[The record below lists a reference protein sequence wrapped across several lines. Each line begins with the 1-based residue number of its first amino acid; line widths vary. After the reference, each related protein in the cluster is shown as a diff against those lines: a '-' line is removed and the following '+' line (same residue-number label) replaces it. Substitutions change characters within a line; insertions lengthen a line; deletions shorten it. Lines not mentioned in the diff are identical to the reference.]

1 MTAAVSRFPMSQYK
15 TRGKLEKKVADKSI
29 HLQSSSVKSR
39 HAGEE
44 RREKAA
50 GSHITSSSLK
60 RNARENKSIVPQTP
74 PTSTHS
80 LPTFRNPPPIEPL
93 YDPELRPF
101 VFPTHCDALFASL
114 RGLKEEGLLLDCSL
128 KLLGNSHKAHRLVLA
143 AVSQAAGAWLSSGE
157 AGLKELELDGDR
169 VTPAG
174 LKAVL
179 DFSYSGE
186 VDRGETDEV
195 LEACRCLGAESLE
208 RLCVRDAVVSGSEE
222 RERSLRVIR
231 TLWERNVGC
240 DVIIQTDC
248 GDRFPAHRVILAAGA
263 DYFRAL
269 LCGRLRESGEG
280 VVLLRGVQSWVLRD
294 LLDFIYSGRLNLSC
308 RNVWDLTEAASQFQL
323 QGALALCLNF
333 LQDNMD
339 ETSCLDIL
347 ALAEAYSLEDLGR
360 RTEDYVLAHFQRVAD
375 GEKFKDLPCVQL
387 QRLLERDALNA
398 DSELAVFRAVV
409 NWVEDDK
416 DRRLPHLSRLMQSV
430 RFALMRPEEL
440 QEVQDCKLMLRS
452 SGGKTVL
459 ETVKNLLHGD
469 RRTSDCKPRTPNQ
482 VLVLV
487 GGDCVNENFER
498 REPNLCLWFARRFMR
513 GEGLIRTIEW
523 RPLAHLPEPPR
534 FRHCVCVLNNSLYI
548 LGGRKY
554 YGALDI
560 LKTALRF
567 DPAQGTWER
576 LPDMSRPR
584 DYFAAVCH
592 RGKVFVLGGNCD
604 DVNCLDSVECYTPE
618 DNTWRLC
625 HPLDAALCGHAAAVL
640 NGEMFVSGGCDSH
653 LRCCPCLWIY
663 DPVHG
668 CSKRAPMT
676 AGAGRAGHVM
686 LVSGHRLVVAGGLQ
700 PMWAGFGDQL
710 QCESYDP
717 VHDSW
722 TSFPMLPRPHLSP
735 AAAALDGQLYVLGGS
750 SADSARDTPWVHR
763 YDPQAK
769 CWDKLGAMP
778 RPYADLAACA
788 LQLPVG
794 LKS

>member
-1 MTAAVSRFPMSQYK
+1 MSQYK
-15 TRGKLEKKVADKSI
+15 TRGKLEKKAADKSI

-39 HAGEE
+39 HAAGEE
-44 RREKAA
+44 RREKEA
-50 GSHITSSSLK
+50 GSHIASSSLK
-60 RNARENKSIVPQTP
+60 TTVREKKSNVPPTP

-80 LPTFRNPPPIEPL
+80 PPTFRKPPPIEPL
-93 YDPELRPF
+93 FDPELRPF

-143 AVSQAAGAWLSSGE
+143 DVSQTAEAWLLSGE
-157 AGLKELELDGDR
+157 AGLKEVELDGGQ

-186 VDRGETDEV
+186 ADRGETDEV
-195 LEACRCLGAESLE
+195 LEACRCLGAERLE
-208 RLCVRDAVVSGSEE
+208 RLCGKDVAVSGSEE
-222 RERSLRVIR
+222 RERSLRVIQ

-240 DVIIQTDC
+240 DVIIQTDS

-269 LCGRLRESGEG
+269 LCGGLRESSEG
-280 VVLLRGVQSWVLRD
+280 VVLLRGVRSWVLHD

-308 RNVWDLTEAASQFQL
+308 RNVWGLTEAASQFQL

-360 RTEDYVLAHFQRVAD
+360 RAEDYALAHFQRVAE
-375 GEKFKDLPCVQL
+375 GEKFKDLPCVHL

-409 NWVEDDK
+409 NWVEDDE
-416 DRRLPHLSRLMQSV
+416 DRRLSHLSRLMQSV
-430 RFALMRPEEL
+430 RFTLMRPEEL
-440 QEVQDCKLMLRS
+440 QEVQDCKLLLRS
-452 SGGKTVL
+452 SGGKTAL

-498 REPNLCLWFARRFMR
+498 REPNLCLWFAQCFMR

-534 FRHCVCVLNNSLYI
+534 FRHCVCVLNNTLYI
-548 LGGRKY
+548 IGGRKY

-567 DPAQGTWER
+567 DPAQGRWER

-604 DVNCLDSVECYTPE
+604 DMNCLDSVECYTPE

-640 NGEMFVSGGCDSH
+640 NGEMFVSGGCDSR

-668 CSKRAPMT
+668 CSERSPMT

-686 LVSGHRLVVAGGLQ
+686 LVSGQRLVVAGGLQ
-700 PMWAGFGDQL
+700 PVWAGFGDQL

-735 AAAALDGQLYVLGGS
+735 AAAALDGQLYIFGGS

-788 LQLPVG
+788 LQLPG
-794 LKS
+794 SPKN

>member
-1 MTAAVSRFPMSQYK
+1 MSQYK

-560 LKTALRF
+560 LKTALR
-567 DPAQGTWER
+567 
-576 LPDMSRPR
+576 
-584 DYFAAVCH
+584 
-592 RGKVFVLGGNCD
+592 
-604 DVNCLDSVECYTPE
+604 
-618 DNTWRLC
+618 LC